1 EKEEET
7 EPSWLEENWIWLV
20 IGVILLV
27 AFAIFAI
34 FMVISRHKI
43 KIKRGLESE
52 LITLK
57 NRISSTETAI
67 TTIETQIAQIASIFW
82 ILVVHSEQGTTM
94 VEIDKFYFEK
104 ILGKDQLDLIGKGEF
119 RDSALIGGFLTAIR
133 SFSRE
138 TSGTPMSSQPI
149 FNSETDYSTV
159 VDNMEIHRRILEGT
173 NYFMAFV
180 STKPTSVISD
190 VLTGINS
197 LFETNYG
204 ETSKKFVGS
213 VAEFIPFRDEVP
225 KYLHEEIRK
234 FQKELKDQQMLLEH
248 YGRHLNQVQ
257 DKIGI
262 KPKKIN

>member
-1 EKEEET
+1 
-7 EPSWLEENWIWLV
+7 
-20 IGVILLV
+20 
-27 AFAIFAI
+27 
-34 FMVISRHKI
+34 
-43 KIKRGLESE
+43 
-52 LITLK
+52 
-57 NRISSTETAI
+57 
-67 TTIETQIAQIASIFW
+67 
-82 ILVVHSEQGTTM
+82 VVHSEQGTTM

-104 ILGKDQLDLIGKGEF
+104 VLGEDRLDLIGKGEL

-138 TSGTPMSSQPI
+138 TSGTSMASQPI

-180 STKPTSVISD
+180 STKPTSAISD

-197 LFETNYG
+197 LFEDNYG
-204 ETSKKFVGS
+204 EAAKKFVGS
-213 VAEFIPFRDEVP
+213 VSEFIPFRDEVP

-234 FQKELKDQQMLLEH
+234 LQKELTDQQMLLEH

-262 KPKKIN
+262 KPKKLN